1 MKPGRVSS
9 SEATAPPGRFGCAS
23 STSTRWPRRAR
34 TLAATSPLGP
44 EPMTMKSGSLKEGAH
59 RRRATSGFVIVLGVD
74 PGTRRLGWGVVARDG
89 NRLRHLG
96 HGVLSLPAARPL
108 AERLTLLEE
117 GLSEVIGRFRPQ
129 ASSVESIFFH
139 KDAQAAS
146 KLGHARGV
154 VLLCCARA
162 GVPIAEYAP
171 AKIKRTIAGSG
182 QADKRQVA
190 LMVRAALS
198 LDGLPPADAS
208 DALAIA
214 MTHLRLGGLLHALEE
229 AREQPGAAA
238 AVESRARVLLALLGK
253 KRPRSG

>member
-1 MKPGRVSS
+1 
-9 SEATAPPGRFGCAS
+9 
-23 STSTRWPRRAR
+23 
-34 TLAATSPLGP
+34 
-44 EPMTMKSGSLKEGAH
+44 MTMKSGSLKEGAH

-96 HGVLSLPAARPL
+96 HGVLALPAARPL

-162 GVPIAEYAP
+162 GVSVAEYAP
-171 AKIKRTIAGSG
+171 ARVKRTVTGHGA
-182 QADKRQVA
+182 ADKRQVA
-190 LMVRAALS
+190 LLVRAMLS
-198 LDGLPPADAS
+198 LDAPPPSDAA
-208 DALAIA
+208 DALALA
-214 MTHLRLGGLLHALEE
+214 LTHLRQAPLAEAALKAM
-229 AREQPGAAA
+229 ARRRLQP
-238 AVESRARVLLALLGK
+238 R
-253 KRPRSG
+253 